1 MANKA
6 LVQVTK
12 SGLYCAAGD
21 FYIDPWRSVETAV
34 ITHAHSDHARAGHG
48 AYYGSQSGMPI
59 LKHRLGSEWDY
70 RPLAYGEPVRLGKA
84 TVSLHPAGH
93 ILGSAQVRIEVD
105 GEIWVVSGDYK
116 RDDDPTC
123 EPFEVVPCDT
133 FITEATFGLPI
144 YRWHPTTETAREI
157 YEWWQQCRAKG
168 RSAMLFCYALGKA
181 QRVLGE
187 LLTYTKEPVYLHG
200 AVDVLTEIYRQAS
213 VPMVPTVPVAQVEKM
228 QSLAGELILAP
239 PSAFRSAWMKRFKSL
254 ETGFASGWMRVRGGR
269 RHRGYDRGFVL
280 SDHADWPQLIRT
292 IQETGAGRILVTHGK
307 SDVLVRYLREQG
319 YHAQALEAHYEDDS
333 DDGEEGAA

>member
-213 VPMVPTVPVAQVEKM
+213 VPMVPTVPV
-228 QSLAGELILAP
+228 
-239 PSAFRSAWMKRFKSL
+239 F
-254 ETGFASGWMRVRGGR
+254 
-269 RHRGYDRGFVL
+269 
-280 SDHADWPQLIRT
+280 
-292 IQETGAGRILVTHGK
+292 
-307 SDVLVRYLREQG
+307 
-319 YHAQALEAHYEDDS
+319 
-333 DDGEEGAA
+333 